1 MAEAQDEAATAV
13 VTMSAD
19 RTEWRDVSPPVS
31 SVDVED
37 DDRLTDKATIVFDD
51 STAVLAH
58 LSFEGLFVRIAMGWH
73 AETAMIFE
81 GIVTSAR
88 VLANPTGQTVEL
100 TALDFTSL
108 MTKRPFDPMEWQ
120 PGEKL
125 STVVRRVVSRPEYKL
140 VPFQIQPAND
150 ALLDERR
157 PQRPSNLTE
166 WEFVRGQAEKQGCLA
181 FVEFDGKNSSNF
193 YFVPITQV
201 ASAEP
206 VGNLRYCRGIGELIE
221 FTYERISSGA
231 IPVLEAST
239 IDPTSGTPITQPAAE
254 EPPRPPLPAPATER
268 DRDLGPG
275 RRSAVESLAE
285 LAAVADARLRRP
297 QGRVSG
303 SAAGTAADVTQRT
316 MTDPTKV
323 VGLLGTGVATGTVL
337 LRAKARVRIGG
348 VAPWAEGEWY
358 LRKVNHVYRRER
370 AENRTRSSYFTK
382 FTATR

>member
-1 MAEAQDEAATAV
+1 MAQPQDEAATAV

-19 RTEWRDVSPPVS
+19 GTEWRDVSPPLA
-31 SVDVED
+31 SVEVED

-51 STAVLAH
+51 STSVLAH
-58 LSFEGLFVRIAMGWH
+58 LSFEGLFVRIAMGWRT
-73 AETAMIFE
+73 ETATIFE
-81 GIVTSAR
+81 GVVSSAR
-88 VLANPTGQTVEL
+88 VLAGPTGQTLEL

-108 MTKRPFDPMEWQ
+108 MTKRTFDPMEWQ

-125 STVVRRVVSRPEYKL
+125 SDVVRRVVSRPEYKL

-157 PQRPSNLTE
+157 PQRPANLTE

-181 FVEFDGKNSSNF
+181 FVEFDGKGKSNF

-201 ASAEP
+201 ASAAP
-206 VGNLRYCRGIGELIE
+206 VGNLSYCRGSGELLE

-231 IPVLEAST
+231 IPVLGAST
-239 IDPTSGTPITQPAAE
+239 IDPTSGVPIAQPGAE
-254 EPPRPPLPAPATER
+254 QAPRPPLPPPATER
-268 DRDLGPG
+268 DKDLGPG
-275 RRSAVESLAE
+275 RRAAAESLAE

-297 QGRVSG
+297 TARVSG
-303 SAAGTAADVTQRT
+303 AAAGTAADVVERT

-323 VGLLGTGVATGTVL
+323 AGLLGTGVATGTVL
-337 LRAKARVRIGG
+337 MRAKARVRIGG

-370 AENRTRSSYFTK
+370 TENRTRSSYFTK